1 MDKTWLVN
9 LCTRGWSLKALA
21 LLAAGCPAR
30 VSPLAA
36 AAGCGRTAMGA
47 SVSQLVVLGLLQRNE
62 GYGHPLRPEYCL
74 TSLGEAVASWALTL
88 DRLVP
93 QPEDN
98 QILRGK
104 WALPVI
110 STLNANARY
119 SVVRKKLS
127 PVSDRALSI
136 CFNRLT
142 ERHWIER
149 KVCVESAPP
158 AVSYHTLDLGQQ
170 VHQHVLL
177 LPSPVQNLSLAGRQ

>member
-9 LCTRGWSLKALA
+9 ICTRGWSLKALA
-21 LLAAGCPAR
+21 LMAAGCPAR

-47 SVSQLVVLGLLQRNE
+47 SVSQLVALGLLQRNA
-62 GYGHPLRPEYCL
+62 GHGHPLRPEYCL

-88 DRLVP
+88 DGLVP

-98 QILRGK
+98 QMLRAK

-136 CFNRLT
+136 CFGRLA
-142 ERHWIER
+142 ERQWIER
-149 KVCVESAPP
+149 IVCVESTPP
-158 AVSYHTLDLGQQ
+158 AVSYHTLDLGEL
-170 VHQHVLL
+170 VHQHVQL
-177 LPSPVQNLSLAGRQ
+177 LPSPVQSLSQPGK